1 MTRLRVL
8 AIDTSTE
15 ACSAA
20 LLWSDGELRQRFT
33 ITERGHADL
42 ILPMID
48 GLLAEAGCKLKDL
61 DGLAFGRGPGG
72 FTGLRI
78 AAGVIQGLAYGA
90 DLRVA
95 PVSSLAAVAYLTGF
109 TSPASAG
116 EVARSAGEGSEP
128 SPQPSPAVAGEGA
141 GVLVCNDARMKEVY
155 WGCYRFDQGDPE
167 VPLLLDAE
175 TVGPADRVQPAP
187 GVLHFAGNGIPPY
200 PALQARLESAGLSY
214 HAGVY
219 PRADAIA
226 RLGERM
232 LQRGEGVAAADAL
245 PVYIRDNV
253 AWPARPTVTGLS

>member
-20 LLWSDGELRQRFT
+20 LLWSDGELRQRFVV
-33 ITERGHADL
+33 TERGHAEL

-48 GLLAEAGCKLKDL
+48 ELLAEAGCRLKDL

-90 DLRVA
+90 GLRVA
-95 PVSSLAAVAYLTGF
+95 PVSSLAAVAFLTS
-109 TSPASAG
+109 SPSSPSSPSCPSAPSS
-116 EVARSAGEGSEP
+116 VEGI
-128 SPQPSPAVAGEGA
+128 
-141 GVLVCNDARMKEVY
+141 LVCNDARMNEVY
-155 WGCYRFDQGDPE
+155 WGCYRFDPDDPC
-167 VPLLLDAE
+167 VPIVLSAE
-175 TVGPADRVQPAP
+175 AVGPEDRVQPAP
-187 GVLHFAGNGIPPY
+187 AVTQFAGNGLARY
-200 PALQARLESAGLSY
+200 PALQARLESAGLRY
-214 HAGVY
+214 HEGVY

-232 LQRGEGVAAADAL
+232 LQQGEGVDAAEAL
-245 PVYIRDNV
+245 PVYIRDDV
-253 AWPARPTVTGLS
+253 ARPARLAVTGLS

>member
-1 MTRLRVL
+1 MKLLRLL

-20 LLWSDGELRQRFT
+20 LLWSDGEVRQRF
-33 ITERGHADL
+33 IVTERGHADL

-48 GLLAEAGCKLKDL
+48 ELLAEAGCKLKDL

-90 DLRVA
+90 GLRVA
-95 PVSSLAAVAYLTGF
+95 PVSSLAAVAFLAS
-109 TSPASAG
+109 TSSFPSHPSHPS
-116 EVARSAGEGSEP
+116 RPSHPSSP
-128 SPQPSPAVAGEGA
+128 SP
-141 GVLVCNDARMKEVY
+141 GVLVCNDARMSEVY
-155 WGCYRFDQGDPE
+155 WGCYRFDPDAPC
-167 VPLLLDAE
+167 VPIVLAAE
-175 TVGPADRVQPAP
+175 AVGPEDSVLPAP
-187 GVLHFAGNGIPPY
+187 TVTRFAGNGIARY

-214 HAGVY
+214 CTGVY

-226 RLGERM
+226 RLGEQM
-232 LQRGEGVAAADAL
+232 LQQGDGVDAAEAL

-253 AWPARPTVTGLS
+253 ARPPRPAVTRLS

>member
-20 LLWSDGELRQRFT
+20 LLWSDGAVRQRFT
-33 ITERGHADL
+33 VTERGHAEL

-90 DLRVA
+90 GLRVA
-95 PVSSLAAVAYLTGF
+95 PVSSLAAVAFVT
-109 TSPASAG
+109 TSC
-116 EVARSAGEGSEP
+116 P
-128 SPQPSPAVAGEGA
+128 SWPSGPSSPGI
-141 GVLVCNDARMKEVY
+141 LVCNDARMKEVY

-167 VPLLLDAE
+167 VPVVLSAE
-175 TVGPADRVQPAP
+175 AVGPADRVQPVP
-187 GVLHFAGNGIPPY
+187 GVAHFAGNGIPPY
-200 PALQARLESAGLSY
+200 PALRDRLESSGLQY
-214 HAGVY
+214 HAGMY

-245 PVYIRDNV
+245 PVYIRDDV
-253 AWPARPTVTGLS
+253 AWPARPGVTGLS

>member
-1 MTRLRVL
+1 MTLRVL

-20 LLWSDGELRQRFT
+20 LLWSDGDLRQRFT
-33 ITERGHADL
+33 VTERGHADL

-48 GLLAEAGCKLKDL
+48 SLLAEAGGKLVDL

-90 DLRVA
+90 GLQVA
-95 PVSSLAAVAYLTGF
+95 PVSSLAAVAYLTAC

-116 EVARSAGEGSEP
+116 EVARS
-128 SPQPSPAVAGEGA
+128 AGEGA

-167 VPLLLDAE
+167 VPVVLSAE
-175 TVGPADRVQPAP
+175 AVGPADRVQPAP
-187 GVLHFAGNGIPPY
+187 GVKHFAGNGIPPY
-200 PALQARLESAGLSY
+200 PALRDRLESSGLRY

-226 RLGERM
+226 RLGARM
-232 LQRGEGVAAADAL
+232 LQRGEGVAAADAM

-253 AWPARPTVTGLS
+253 AWPAPPAVTGLS

>member
-1 MTRLRVL
+1 MKLLRML

-20 LLWSDGELRQRFT
+20 LLWSDGEMRQRFVV
-33 ITERGHADL
+33 TERGHADL

-48 GLLAEAGCKLKDL
+48 ELLAEAGCKLKDL

-90 DLRVA
+90 GLRVA
-95 PVSSLAAVAYLTGF
+95 PVSSLAAVAFL
-109 TSPASAG
+109 PSA
-116 EVARSAGEGSEP
+116 P
-128 SPQPSPAVAGEGA
+128 SS
-141 GVLVCNDARMKEVY
+141 GVLVCNDARMNEVY
-155 WGCYRFDQGDPE
+155 WGCYRFDPDAPC
-167 VPLLLDAE
+167 VPIVLAAE
-175 TVGPADRVQPAP
+175 AVGPEDSVLPAP
-187 GVLHFAGNGIPPY
+187 TVTRFAGNGIARY

-214 HAGVY
+214 CTGVY

-226 RLGERM
+226 RLGEQM
-232 LQRGEGVAAADAL
+232 LQQGDGVDAAEAL

-253 AWPARPTVTGLS
+253 ARPPRPAVTGLS

>member
-20 LLWSDGELRQRFT
+20 LLWSDGEVRQRF
-33 ITERGHADL
+33 IVTERGHAEL

-48 GLLAEAGCKLKDL
+48 GLLAEAGCKLRDL

-90 DLRVA
+90 SLRVA
-95 PVSSLAAVAYLTGF
+95 SVSSLAAVAYLT
-109 TSPASAG
+109 TSF
-116 EVARSAGEGSEP
+116 P
-128 SPQPSPAVAGEGA
+128 SSPSCPSSTSS
-141 GVLVCNDARMKEVY
+141 GVLVCNDARMNEVY
-155 WGCYRFDQGDPE
+155 WGCYRFDPGDPC
-167 VPLLLDAE
+167 VPIALAPE
-175 TVGPADRVQPAP
+175 TVGPEDRVQPAP
-187 GVLHFAGNGIPPY
+187 TVGHFAGNGIPRY
-200 PALQARLESAGLSY
+200 PALRARLEAAGLTC
-214 HAGVY
+214 HEGVY

-232 LQRGEGVAAADAL
+232 LQKGEGVGAAEAL
-245 PVYIRDNV
+245 PVYIRDDV
-253 AWPARPTVTGLS
+253 ARPARPPVTGLS

>member
-1 MTRLRVL
+1 MKQLRML

-20 LLWSDGELRQRFT
+20 LLWSDGEVRQRF
-33 ITERGHADL
+33 ILTERGHADL

-48 GLLAEAGCKLKDL
+48 ELLAEAGCRLKDL

-90 DLRVA
+90 GLRVA
-95 PVSSLAAVAYLTGF
+95 PVSSLAAVAFLTTSV
-109 TSPASAG
+109 TSPTSWPSWPSAPSSG
-116 EVARSAGEGSEP
+116 EAI
-128 SPQPSPAVAGEGA
+128 
-141 GVLVCNDARMKEVY
+141 LVCNDARMNEVY
-155 WGCYRFDQGDPE
+155 WGCYRCDPGDPC
-167 VPLLLDAE
+167 VPIVLTAE

-187 GVLHFAGNGIPPY
+187 TVTHFAGNGLARY
-200 PALQARLESAGLSY
+200 PALQARLAAIGLSY
-214 HAGVY
+214 RAGVY

-232 LQRGEGVAAADAL
+232 LQKGEGVDAAAAL
-245 PVYIRDNV
+245 PVYIRDDV
-253 AWPARPTVTGLS
+253 ARPARPAVTGLS

>member
-1 MTRLRVL
+1 MKLLRLL

-20 LLWSDGELRQRFT
+20 LLWSDGEMRQRFVV
-33 ITERGHADL
+33 TERGHADL

-48 GLLAEAGCKLKDL
+48 ELLAEAGCKLKDL

-90 DLRVA
+90 GLRVA
-95 PVSSLAAVAYLTGF
+95 PVSSLAAVAFLTS
-109 TSPASAG
+109 SPSC
-116 EVARSAGEGSEP
+116 P
-128 SPQPSPAVAGEGA
+128 STPSS
-141 GVLVCNDARMKEVY
+141 GVLVCNDARMNEVY
-155 WGCYRFDQGDPE
+155 WGCYRFDPDAPC
-167 VPLLLDAE
+167 VPNVLAAE
-175 TVGPADRVQPAP
+175 AVGPENSVLPAP
-187 GVLHFAGNGIPPY
+187 TVTRFAGNGIARY

-214 HAGVY
+214 CTGVY

-226 RLGERM
+226 RLGEQM
-232 LQRGEGVAAADAL
+232 LQQGDGVDAAEAL

-253 AWPARPTVTGLS
+253 ARPPRPAVTGLS

>member
-1 MTRLRVL
+1 MKLLRML

-20 LLWSDGELRQRFT
+20 LLWSDGEVRQRFVV
-33 ITERGHADL
+33 TERGHADL

-48 GLLAEAGCKLKDL
+48 ELLAEAGCKLKDL

-90 DLRVA
+90 GLRVA
-95 PVSSLAAVAYLTGF
+95 PVSSLAAVAFLTSSSSFPSCPSRPSGPSWPSAPSS
-109 TSPASAG
+109 TSS
-116 EVARSAGEGSEP
+116 
-128 SPQPSPAVAGEGA
+128 A
-141 GVLVCNDARMKEVY
+141 GVLVCNDARMNEVY
-155 WGCYRFDQGDPE
+155 WGCYRFDPNAPC
-167 VPLLLDAE
+167 VPIVLAVE
-175 TVGPADRVQPAP
+175 AVGPEDSVLPAP
-187 GVLHFAGNGIPPY
+187 TVTRFAGNGIARY

-214 HAGVY
+214 CTGVY

-226 RLGERM
+226 RLGEQM
-232 LQRGEGVAAADAL
+232 LQQGDGVDAAEAL

-253 AWPARPTVTGLS
+253 ARPPRPAVTGLS

>member
-1 MTRLRVL
+1 MKQLRVL

-20 LLWSDGELRQRFT
+20 LLWSDGAVCQRF
-33 ITERGHADL
+33 IVTERGHAEL

-48 GLLAEAGCKLKDL
+48 GLLAEAGCKLRDL

-90 DLRVA
+90 GLRVA
-95 PVSSLAAVAYLTGF
+95 PVSSLAAVAFLA
-109 TSPASAG
+109 TSPSSSSPSSPSSPSG
-116 EVARSAGEGSEP
+116 PSGPSCP
-128 SPQPSPAVAGEGA
+128 SPPSP
-141 GVLVCNDARMKEVY
+141 GVLVCNDARMSEVY
-155 WGCYRFDQGDPE
+155 WGCYRFDPG
-167 VPLLLDAE
+167 VPCVPIVLAPE

-187 GVLHFAGNGIPPY
+187 TVGHFAGNGIPRY
-200 PALQARLESAGLSY
+200 PALQARLEAAGLSY

-232 LQRGEGVAAADAL
+232 LQNGEGVDAVEAM
-245 PVYIRDNV
+245 PVYIRDDV
-253 AWPARPTVTGLS
+253 ARPARPPVTGLS

>member
-1 MTRLRVL
+1 MKQLRVL

-20 LLWSDGELRQRFT
+20 LLWSDGAVCQRF
-33 ITERGHADL
+33 IVTERGHAEL

-48 GLLAEAGCKLKDL
+48 GLLAEAGCKLRDL

-90 DLRVA
+90 GLRVA
-95 PVSSLAAVAYLTGF
+95 PVSSLAAVAFLA
-109 TSPASAG
+109 TSPS
-116 EVARSAGEGSEP
+116 SSSP
-128 SPQPSPAVAGEGA
+128 SPPSPGI
-141 GVLVCNDARMKEVY
+141 LVCNDARMSEVY
-155 WGCYRFDQGDPE
+155 WGCYRFDPG
-167 VPLLLDAE
+167 VPCVPIVLAPE

-187 GVLHFAGNGIPPY
+187 TVGHFAGNGIPRY
-200 PALQARLESAGLSY
+200 PALQARLEAAGLSY

-232 LQRGEGVAAADAL
+232 LQNGEGVDAVEAL
-245 PVYIRDNV
+245 PVYIRDDV
-253 AWPARPTVTGLS
+253 ARPARPSVTGLS